1 MMKTLLTSF
10 AYAIQNI
17 RNHFFHTVLSVLGIV
32 IGVAALVAILSLI
45 DGMEQFARE
54 QLARTTSVKGILV
67 STETSVT
74 RNGIS
79 IPKDSVQV
87 FDYTAYRQINSAL
100 AGSAS
105 VNLLYLHAGEVRL
118 PNDTLRA
125 GARQTGVVKPDTAI
139 RIIAGRNFNA
149 HELADG
155 QRVTLITEALAKTL
169 TPAMPAA
176 QWVGD
181 TLLLER
187 RALRIIGIAK
197 GKSKEDLSM
206 FIPFTLLPAAALRE
220 QPPVLVVEA
229 NQVEDVPALKTQ
241 IEELLKNIYGERN
254 DFEVVSND
262 VRVAQAVKGFQLFRV
277 IMGLIVG
284 ISVAVGG
291 VGVMNVLLIS
301 VTERTLEIGIRK
313 AVGASPRAIVVQF
326 LSEAI
331 TISLFGSL
339 LGLVLGI
346 AGTAAF
352 VPIIKAL
359 TEMPFQA
366 AYTANTLVVI
376 TVVAVVVGV
385 VFGTYPALRASR
397 LDPVEAIR
405 RE

>member
-1 MMKTLLTSF
+1 MMKTLLASF

-54 QLARTTSVKGILV
+54 QLAQTTSLKGILV
-67 STETSVT
+67 STETTVT

-79 IPKDSVQV
+79 IQKDSVQV
-87 FDYTAYRQINSAL
+87 FDYAAYRKINSAL
-100 AGSAS
+100 SGTAS
-105 VNLLYLHAGEVRL
+105 VNLFYLHAGEVRH
-118 PNDTLRA
+118 PDDTLRA
-125 GARQTGVVKPDTAI
+125 GARHIGVVKPDTAI
-139 RIIAGRNFNA
+139 RITAGRTFSENEIA
-149 HELADG
+149 EG
-155 QRVTLITEALAKTL
+155 QPVALITEELAKTL

-176 QWVGD
+176 QVVGD
-181 TLLLER
+181 TLLMER
-187 RALRIIGIAK
+187 RSVRIIGIAR
-197 GKSKEDLSM
+197 GKDNEDLSVY
-206 FIPFTLLPAAALRE
+206 FPFTLLEAAALRA

-229 NQVEDVPALKTQ
+229 SRIEDVPAVKTQ
-241 IEELLKNIYGERN
+241 IDQLLKNMYGIRH

-262 VRVAQAVKGFQLFRV
+262 FRVEQAAKGFRLFRV

-291 VGVMNVLLIS
+291 IGVMNVLLIS

-313 AVGASPRAIVVQF
+313 AVGASPRAIVLQF
-326 LSEAI
+326 LSESI

-339 LGLVLGI
+339 MGLVLGI

-352 VPIIKAL
+352 VPIIKAI
-359 TEMPFQA
+359 TDVPFQA
-366 AYTANTLVVI
+366 AYTVNTFVVI
-376 TVVAVVVGV
+376 TVLAVVVGV